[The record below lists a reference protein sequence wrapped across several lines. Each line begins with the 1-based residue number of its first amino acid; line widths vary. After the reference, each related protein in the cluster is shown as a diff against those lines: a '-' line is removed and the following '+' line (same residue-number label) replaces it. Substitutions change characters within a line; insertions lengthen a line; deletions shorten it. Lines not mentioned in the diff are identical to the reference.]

1 MRREQSRNIRHPCGA
16 SAFFEPRAVAAR
28 ERLGRRMAKIGG
40 IMQVNGNS
48 AAPASQSSSTRRHSE
63 RTVWIITGYL
73 ASGLALLGV
82 MAYYFSSY
90 VVK

>member
-1 MRREQSRNIRHPCGA
+1 
-16 SAFFEPRAVAAR
+16 
-28 ERLGRRMAKIGG
+28 
-40 IMQVNGNS
+40 MQVTGNS
-48 AAPASQSSSTRRHSE
+48 VAQASQSSDARRHSE

-82 MAYYFSSY
+82 MAYYFSAY

>member
-1 MRREQSRNIRHPCGA
+1 
-16 SAFFEPRAVAAR
+16 
-28 ERLGRRMAKIGG
+28 
-40 IMQVNGNS
+40 MQLNGNS
-48 AAPASQSSSTRRHSE
+48 AAPLSQSSDVKRHSE

-82 MAYYFSSY
+82 MAYYFSTY